1 MSSFRALDGV
11 ETTVPLPSSLSLTPL
26 STTGAAEIVSLDL
39 SRPLPPATVTAIRR
53 ALGDFPVLAFRNQS
67 LSKAQQAAFSAQ
79 FGDLEGHIG
88 KLSDGST
95 FPLVHTLTNLD
106 AAGNVVNMDVAKLN
120 WFWHTDKSYHAVP
133 SFVTILHA
141 LEVTPEGGETQFSNA
156 HLAWAALPPAMQA
169 RLDGRQ
175 AVHDWV
181 ASRINSG
188 TSPAT
193 PAQRRERPPVTHPLV
208 RTHSETGR
216 KSLYIGVHVS
226 HVVGLPEGE
235 STALIA
241 ELTRHIGK
249 PEFLYTHRWAKGDV
263 VMWDNRALHHRAL
276 DNYDMAAHRRVL
288 NRTVIVGTTPV

>member
-1 MSSFRALDGV
+1 MSSMPAV
-11 ETTVPLPSSLSLTPL
+11 EDEEAADPAPSPLSLTPR
-26 STTGAAEIVSLDL
+26 SDAGAAEIGGLDL
-39 SRPLPPATVTAIRR
+39 SHPLALSTVAAIRH
-53 ALGDFPVLAFRNQS
+53 ALCDFPVLVFRDQS

-79 FGDLEGHIG
+79 FGELEGHIG

-106 AAGNVVNMDVAKLN
+106 AAGNVVNRDVAKLN

-169 RLDGRQ
+169 RLDGLQ

-193 PAQRRERPPVTHPLV
+193 PEQRRERPPVTHPLV
-208 RTHSETGR
+208 RTHPETGR

-226 HVVGLPEGE
+226 HVVGLPAGE
-235 STALIA
+235 SQLLLA

-249 PEFLYTHRWAKGDV
+249 PEFLYTHRWAKADV

-288 NRTVIVGTTPV
+288 NRTVIVGTRPV

>member
-1 MSSFRALDGV
+1 MSSVPAV
-11 ETTVPLPSSLSLTPL
+11 EDVEAADPAPSPLSLTPR
-26 STTGAAEIVSLDL
+26 SDAGAAEIGGLDL
-39 SRPLPPATVTAIRR
+39 ARPLPSATVTAIRR
-53 ALGDFPVLAFRNQS
+53 ALCDFPVLVFRNQS

-79 FGDLEGHIG
+79 FGELEGHIG

-106 AAGNVVNMDVAKLN
+106 AAGNVVNRDVAKLN

-169 RLDGRQ
+169 RLDGLR

-193 PAQRRERPPVTHPLV
+193 PEQRRERPPVTHPLV
-208 RTHSETGR
+208 RTHPETGR

-226 HVVGLPEGE
+226 HVAGLPAGE
-235 STALIA
+235 SKALLA

-288 NRTVIVGTTPV
+288 NRTVVVGTRPV